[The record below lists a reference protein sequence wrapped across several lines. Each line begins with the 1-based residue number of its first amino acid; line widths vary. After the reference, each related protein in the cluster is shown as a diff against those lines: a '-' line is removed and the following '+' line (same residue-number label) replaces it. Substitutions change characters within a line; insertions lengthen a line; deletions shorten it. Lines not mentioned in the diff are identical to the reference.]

1 MLEVL
6 QAGIQTTV
14 QDLGRSGVAHLGLPR
29 SGALDRQA
37 LLLAN
42 RLLGNPDNTAG
53 LEFALGQSSL
63 RFNRDAWI
71 ALTGAD
77 FDARID
83 AKPVWSGWRSLIKAG
98 QTLSLRGPK
107 AGMRAYLAV
116 DGGIQVPLFMG
127 SASTDLSSGLGG
139 LEGRALRS
147 GDRLEL
153 GPERSLK
160 HQVGAMQSPWDNQIR
175 VLPGPQYPLLAETSI
190 LTDSTWQL
198 QPSSNRM
205 GGRLT
210 GPALRL
216 KAPLEMASQGVFPGV
231 IQLPPS
237 GQPIVLLN
245 DAQTT
250 GGYPI
255 VATVIEAD
263 LWKLAQARPGQSLQF
278 VLVDRA
284 EALAACERWK
294 QYFYRLGRA
303 LGSGEA
309 HV

>member
-1 MLEVL
+1 MLEVVM
-6 QAGIQTTV
+6 AGIQTTV
-14 QDLGRSGVAHLGLPR
+14 QDLGRTGVAHLGLPR

-42 RLLGNPDNTAG
+42 RLLGNPDNTPV

-63 RFNRDAWI
+63 RFHRDAWI

-83 AKPVWSGWRSLIKAG
+83 AKPVWCGWRSLIKAG

-116 DGGIQVPLFMG
+116 DGGVQVPPFMG
-127 SASTDLSSGLGG
+127 SASTDLSSGVGG
-139 LEGRALRS
+139 LEGRSLKS

-153 GPERSLK
+153 GTEKPLK
-160 HQVGAMQSPWDNQIR
+160 HPVGAMQPSWDNLLR
-175 VLPGPQYPLLAETSI
+175 VLTGPQYPLLSDTST
-190 LTDSTWQL
+190 LTKAMWRV

-205 GGRLT
+205 GARLE
-210 GPALRL
+210 GPALHL
-216 KAPLEMASQGVFPGV
+216 SKPLEMASQVVFPGV

-255 VATVIEAD
+255 IATVIEAD
-263 LWKLAQARPGQSLQF
+263 LWKLAQARPGQPLQF

-284 EALAACERWK
+284 EARAACERWN

-303 LGSGEA
+303 LGNGEA

>member
-1 MLEVL
+1 MLEVV
-6 QAGIQTTV
+6 QGGIQTTV
-14 QDLGRSGVAHLGLPR
+14 QDLGRTGVAHLGLPR

-42 RLLGNPDNTAG
+42 RLLGNPDNTPV

-63 RFNRDAWI
+63 TFNRDAWI

-77 FDARID
+77 FNARID
-83 AKPVWSGWRSLIKAG
+83 TKPVWSGWRCLIKAG

-127 SASTDLSSGLGG
+127 SASTDLSSGVGG
-139 LEGRALRS
+139 VEGRALKS

-153 GPERSLK
+153 GPERPLK
-160 HQVGAMQSPWDNQIR
+160 HQVGAMQSPWDNNIR
-175 VLPGPQYPLLAETSI
+175 VLPGPQYPLLDKA
-190 LTDSTWQL
+190 LTLTEAMWQL

-205 GGRLT
+205 GARLE

-216 KAPLEMASQGVFPGV
+216 SQPLEMASQGVFPGV
-231 IQLPPS
+231 MQLPPS

-255 VATVIEAD
+255 VASVIEAD

-303 LGSGEA
+303 LGSGDG
-309 HV
+309 HG